1 MELRHL
7 RYFVA
12 VAEELHFTRAALR
25 LNIAQ
30 PPLSQQIRALEQ
42 ELGVELFVRTR
53 RSVAL
58 TDAGHAL
65 LARARE
71 LLAATQALPQDLQR
85 VARGEV
91 GLLRIGFS
99 STLPLTKVLRDV
111 VAEHRRTHPD
121 VALNLREMHSALQ
134 FDSLRRGELDVGL
147 VRYNERAPEGVKL
160 TLLRRDPLRL
170 VVPAA
175 HRFAKRRSVSI
186 ADCRDEAFIG
196 FPGDAG
202 TGTGPLLKRLCA
214 AEGFEPRIAQE
225 AREATTQIG
234 LVAAGLGVAVLPAPL
249 EAVRI
254 EGVQYVPL
262 AGEGALL
269 VMSAATRADEGSER
283 VLAFVRRVSAIA
295 KAGQQP
301 ARSPTRAARSA

>member
-30 PPLSQQIRALEQ
+30 PPLSQQIRALEA
-42 ELGVELFVRTR
+42 ELGVQLFVRTR

-65 LARARE
+65 LERSRE
-71 LLAATQALPQDLQR
+71 MLAAAQALPQQLQR

-99 STLPLTKVLRDV
+99 STLPLTKLLRDV
-111 VAEHRRTHPD
+111 VADHRRSHPD
-121 VALNLREMHSALQ
+121 VALNLREMHSQWQ

-147 VRYNERAPEGVKL
+147 VRYNENAPDGIRL
-160 TLLRRDPLRL
+160 RLLRRDPLRL
-170 VVPAA
+170 VVPAG
-175 HRFAKRRSVSI
+175 HRFARRKSVSI
-186 ADCRDEAFIG
+186 AACRDEAFIG

-202 TGTGPLLKRLCA
+202 TGTGPLLKRLA
-214 AEGFEPRIAQE
+214 AQAGFEPRIAQE

-234 LVAAGLGVAVLPAPL
+234 LVAAGLGIAVLPAPL

-254 EGVQYVPL
+254 EGVHYVPL
-262 AGEGALL
+262 EGEGALL
-269 VMSAATRADEGSER
+269 VMSAATRSDEASER
-283 VLAFVRRVSAIA
+283 VLGFVRRVSAIA
-295 KAGQQP
+295 
-301 ARSPTRAARSA
+301 RAE

>member
-30 PPLSQQIRALEQ
+30 PPLSQQIRALEG
-42 ELGVELFVRTR
+42 ELGVQLFLRTR

-65 LARARE
+65 LVRARE
-71 LLAATQALPQDLQR
+71 MLAAARSLPGELQR

-99 STLPLTKVLRDV
+99 STLPLTKLLRDV
-111 VAEHRRTHPD
+111 VADHRRTHPD
-121 VALNLREMHSALQ
+121 VALNLREMHSQQQ
-134 FDSLRRGELDVGL
+134 FDGLLRGELDVGL
-147 VRYNERAPEGVKL
+147 VRYNESEPEGVRL
-160 TLLRRDPLRL
+160 VVLRRDPLRL
-170 VVPAA
+170 VVPAR
-175 HRFAKRRSVSI
+175 HRFARRKSVAI
-186 ADCRDEAFIG
+186 AECRDEPFIG

-214 AEGFEPRIAQE
+214 QAGFEPRIAQE

-234 LVAAGLGVAVLPAPL
+234 LVAAGLGIAVLPAPL

-254 EGVQYVPL
+254 EGVHYVSL
-262 AGEGALL
+262 EDAGALL
-269 VMSAATRADEGSER
+269 AMSVATRADEASER
-283 VLAFVRRVSAIA
+283 VLQFVRRVGALA
-295 KAGQQP
+295 KA
-301 ARSPTRAARSA
+301 

>member
-30 PPLSQQIRALEQ
+30 PPLSQQIRALEA
-42 ELGVELFVRTR
+42 ELGVQLFLRTR

-65 LARARE
+65 LAKARE
-71 LLAATQALPQDLQR
+71 LLSAAQALPQALQR

-91 GLLRIGFS
+91 GVLRIGFS

-111 VAEHRRTHPD
+111 VADHRRSHPD
-121 VALNLREMHSALQ
+121 VGLNLREMHSQLQ
-134 FDSLRRGELDVGL
+134 FDGLRRGELDVGL
-147 VRYNERAPEGVKL
+147 VRYNERAPDGIRLAV
-160 TLLRRDPLRL
+160 LRRDPLRL
-170 VVPAA
+170 VVPAT
-175 HRFAKRRSVSI
+175 HPFARCRSVAI

-214 AEGFEPRIAQE
+214 QAGFEPRIAQE

-234 LVAAGLGVAVLPAPL
+234 LVAAGLGIAVLPAPL

-254 EGVQYVPL
+254 EGVHYVPL
-262 AGEGALL
+262 EGEGALL
-269 VMSAATRADEGSER
+269 VMSAATRADETSER
-283 VLAFVRRVSAIA
+283 VLAFVRRVSALAA
-295 KAGQQP
+295 KP
-301 ARSPTRAARSA
+301 

>member
-30 PPLSQQIRALEQ
+30 PPLSQQIRALEEQ
-42 ELGVELFVRTR
+42 LGVQLFVRTR

-58 TDAGHAL
+58 TDAGQAL
-65 LARARE
+65 LVRARE
-71 LLAATQALPQDLQR
+71 MLAAAQALPGELQR

-111 VAEHRRTHPD
+111 VADHRRNHPD
-121 VALNLREMHSALQ
+121 VALNLREMHSQQQ
-134 FDSLRRGELDVGL
+134 FDGLLRGELDVGL
-147 VRYNERAPEGVKL
+147 VRYNEDAPEGIR
-160 TLLRRDPLRL
+160 TRLLRRDPLRL

-175 HRFAKRRSVSI
+175 HRFARRRSVAI
-186 ADCRDEAFIG
+186 AECRDEAFVG

-214 AEGFEPRIAQE
+214 QAGFDPRIAQE

-234 LVAAGLGVAVLPAPL
+234 LVAAGLGLAVLPGPL

-254 EGVQYVPL
+254 EGVRYVAL
-262 AGEGALL
+262 EDAGALL
-269 VMSAATRADEGSER
+269 VMSVATRADEASER
-283 VLAFVRRVSAIA
+283 VLGFVRRVGVLA
-295 KAGQQP
+295 KAV
-301 ARSPTRAARSA
+301 

>member
-30 PPLSQQIRALEQ
+30 PPLSQQIRALEA
-42 ELGVELFVRTR
+42 ELGVQLFVRTR

-65 LARARE
+65 LERSRE
-71 LLAATQALPQDLQR
+71 MLAAAQALPQQLQR

-99 STLPLTKVLRDV
+99 STLPLTKLLRDV
-111 VAEHRRTHPD
+111 VAEHRRSHPD
-121 VALNLREMHSALQ
+121 VALNLREMHSQRQ

-147 VRYNERAPEGVKL
+147 VRYNESAPEGIRL
-160 TLLRRDPLRL
+160 RLLRRDPLRL
-170 VVPAA
+170 VVPAG
-175 HRFAKRRSVSI
+175 HRFARRRSVSI
-186 ADCRDEAFIG
+186 AACRDEAFIG

-202 TGTGPLLKRLCA
+202 TGTGPLLKRLA
-214 AEGFEPRIAQE
+214 AEAGFEPRIAQE

-234 LVAAGLGVAVLPAPL
+234 LVAAGLGIAVLPAPL

-254 EGVQYVPL
+254 EGVHYVPL
-262 AGEGALL
+262 EGKGAML
-269 VMSAATRADEGSER
+269 VMSAATRSDEASER
-283 VLAFVRRVSAIA
+283 VMGFVRRVSAIA
-295 KAGQQP
+295 KAG
-301 ARSPTRAARSA
+301 

>member
-30 PPLSQQIRALEQ
+30 PPLSQQIRALEG
-42 ELGVELFVRTR
+42 ELGVQLFLRTR

-65 LARARE
+65 LVRARE
-71 LLAATQALPQDLQR
+71 MLAATQSLPGELQR

-99 STLPLTKVLRDV
+99 STLPLTKLLRDV
-111 VAEHRRTHPD
+111 VADHRRTHPD
-121 VALNLREMHSALQ
+121 VALNLREMHSQQQ
-134 FDSLRRGELDVGL
+134 FDGLLRGELDVGL
-147 VRYNERAPEGVKL
+147 VRYNESAPEGIRLVV
-160 TLLRRDPLRL
+160 LRRDPLRL
-170 VVPAA
+170 VVPAS
-175 HRFAKRRSVSI
+175 HRFARRKSVAI
-186 ADCRDEAFIG
+186 AECRDEPFIG

-202 TGTGPLLKRLCA
+202 TGTGPLLKRLA
-214 AEGFEPRIAQE
+214 AQAGFEPRIAQE

-234 LVAAGLGVAVLPAPL
+234 PVAAGLGIAVLPAPL

-254 EGVQYVPL
+254 EGVHYVSL
-262 AGEGALL
+262 EDAGALL
-269 VMSAATRADEGSER
+269 VMSVATRADEASER
-283 VLAFVRRVSAIA
+283 VSQFVRRVGALA
-295 KAGQQP
+295 KA
-301 ARSPTRAARSA
+301 A

>member
-25 LNIAQ
+25 LNMAQ

-42 ELGVELFVRTR
+42 ELGVQLFVRTR

-65 LARARE
+65 LERSRE
-71 LLAATQALPQDLQR
+71 MLATAQALPLQLQR

-111 VAEHRRTHPD
+111 VAEHRRSHPD
-121 VALNLREMHSALQ
+121 VALNLREMHTQLQ
-134 FDSLRRGELDVGL
+134 FDSLARGELDVGL
-147 VRYNERAPEGVKL
+147 VRYNERAPEGIRL
-160 TLLRRDPLRL
+160 RLLRRDPLRL
-170 VVPAA
+170 VVPAG
-175 HRFAKRRSVSI
+175 HRFARRKSVAI

-202 TGTGPLLKRLCA
+202 TGTGPLLKRLA
-214 AEGFEPRIAQE
+214 AQAGFEPRIAQE

-234 LVAAGLGVAVLPAPL
+234 LVAAGLGIAVLPAPL

-254 EGVQYVPL
+254 EGVHYVPL
-262 AGEGALL
+262 EGEGAML
-269 VMSAATRADEGSER
+269 VMSVATRSDEASER
-283 VLAFVRRVSAIA
+283 VLSFVRRVAALA
-295 KAGQQP
+295 KDTREAGRGTP
-301 ARSPTRAARSA
+301 

>member
-25 LNIAQ
+25 LNMAQ

-42 ELGVELFVRTR
+42 ELGVQLFVRTR
-53 RSVAL
+53 RSVAR

-65 LARARE
+65 LERSRE
-71 LLAATQALPQDLQR
+71 MLATAQALPLQLQR

-111 VAEHRRTHPD
+111 VADHRRSHPD
-121 VALNLREMHSALQ
+121 VALNLREMHSQLQ

-147 VRYNERAPEGVKL
+147 VRYNERAPEGIRL
-160 TLLRRDPLRL
+160 RLLRRDPLRL
-170 VVPAA
+170 VVPAG
-175 HRFAKRRSVSI
+175 HRFARRRSISI

-202 TGTGPLLKRLCA
+202 TGTGPLLKRLA
-214 AEGFEPRIAQE
+214 AQAGFEPRIAQE

-234 LVAAGLGVAVLPAPL
+234 LVAAGLGIAVLPAPL

-254 EGVQYVPL
+254 EGVHYVPL
-262 AGEGALL
+262 AGEGTML
-269 VMSAATRADEGSER
+269 VMSVATRSDEASER
-283 VLAFVRRVSAIA
+283 VLSFVRRVAALAAA
-295 KAGQQP
+295 K
-301 ARSPTRAARSA
+301 

>member
-30 PPLSQQIRALEQ
+30 PPLSQQIRALED
-42 ELGVELFVRTR
+42 ELGVQLFVRTR

-65 LARARE
+65 LAKARE
-71 LLAATQALPQDLQR
+71 VLSATQALPQQLQR

-99 STLPLTKVLRDV
+99 STLPLTRVLRDV
-111 VAEHRRTHPD
+111 VADHRRAQPD
-121 VALNLREMHSALQ
+121 VALNLREMHSQRQ
-134 FDSLRRGELDVGL
+134 FDALRRGELDVGL
-147 VRYNERAPEGVKL
+147 VRYNEGAPEGIRLAV
-160 TLLRRDPLRL
+160 LRRDPLRL
-170 VVPAA
+170 VVPAT
-175 HRFAKRRSVSI
+175 HRFARRESVAI

-202 TGTGPLLKRLCA
+202 TGTGPLLERLCA
-214 AEGFEPRIAQE
+214 QAGFEPRIAQE

-254 EGVQYVPL
+254 EGVHYVPL
-262 AGEGALL
+262 EGEGALL
-269 VMSAATRADEGSER
+269 VMSAATRADEASER
-283 VLAFVRRVSAIA
+283 VLAFVRRVSAM
-295 KAGQQP
+295 
-301 ARSPTRAARSA
+301 AARP

>member
-25 LNIAQ
+25 LNMAQ
-30 PPLSQQIRALEQ
+30 PPLSQQIRALEE
-42 ELGVELFVRTR
+42 ELGVQLFVRTR

-58 TDAGHAL
+58 TDAGQAL
-65 LARARE
+65 LERSRE
-71 LLAATQALPQDLQR
+71 MLATAQALPQQLQR

-111 VAEHRRTHPD
+111 VADHRRSHPD
-121 VALNLREMHSALQ
+121 VALNLREMHSQLQ

-147 VRYNERAPEGVKL
+147 VRYNERAPEGIRL
-160 TLLRRDPLRL
+160 RLLRRDPLRL
-170 VVPAA
+170 VVPAG
-175 HRFAKRRSVSI
+175 HRFARRKSVTI

-202 TGTGPLLKRLCA
+202 TGTGPLLKRLA
-214 AEGFEPRIAQE
+214 AQAGFEPRIAQE

-234 LVAAGLGVAVLPAPL
+234 LVAAGLGIAVLPAPL

-254 EGVQYVPL
+254 EGVHYVPL
-262 AGEGALL
+262 AGEGTML
-269 VMSAATRADEGSER
+269 VMSVATRADEASER
-283 VLAFVRRVSAIA
+283 VLSFVRRVSALA
-295 KAGQQP
+295 AG
-301 ARSPTRAARSA
+301 A

>member
-30 PPLSQQIRALEQ
+30 PPLSQQIRALEE
-42 ELGVELFVRTR
+42 ELGVQLFARTR

-58 TDAGHAL
+58 TDAGRAL
-65 LARARE
+65 LQRARE
-71 LLAATQALPQDLQR
+71 MLAAAQALPQELQR

-99 STLPLTKVLRDV
+99 STLPLTRVLRDV
-111 VAEHRRTHPD
+111 VAEHRRSHPD
-121 VALNLREMHSALQ
+121 VALSLREMHTQLQ
-134 FDSLRRGELDVGL
+134 FESLRRGELDVGL
-147 VRYNERAPEGVKL
+147 VRYNEGAPQGIRL
-160 TLLRRDPLRL
+160 RLLRRDPLRL
-170 VVPAA
+170 VVPAG
-175 HRFAKRRSVSI
+175 HRFARRRSVAI

-202 TGTGPLLKRLCA
+202 TGTGPLLKRLA
-214 AEGFEPRIAQE
+214 AQAGFEPRIAQE

-254 EGVQYVPL
+254 EGVHYVPL
-262 AGEGALL
+262 EGEGALL
-269 VMSAATRADEGSER
+269 VMSVATRADEASAR
-283 VLAFVRRVSAIA
+283 VLAFVQRVAALAADGDKPPPVIR
-295 KAGQQP
+295 GR
-301 ARSPTRAARSA
+301 ARPG

>member
-25 LNIAQ
+25 LNMAQ
-30 PPLSQQIRALEQ
+30 PPLSQQIRALED
-42 ELGVELFVRTR
+42 ELGVQLFVRTR
-53 RSVAL
+53 RSVVL

-65 LARARE
+65 LERSRE
-71 LLAATQALPQDLQR
+71 MLATAQALPQQLQR

-111 VAEHRRTHPD
+111 VADHRRTHPD
-121 VALNLREMHSALQ
+121 VALNLREMHSQLQ

-147 VRYNERAPEGVKL
+147 VRYNERAPEGIRL
-160 TLLRRDPLRL
+160 RLLRRDPLRL
-170 VVPAA
+170 VVPAG
-175 HRFAKRRSVSI
+175 HRFAHRKSVSI

-202 TGTGPLLKRLCA
+202 TGTGPLLKRLA
-214 AEGFEPRIAQE
+214 AQAGFEPRIAQE

-234 LVAAGLGVAVLPAPL
+234 LVAAGLGIAVLPAPL

-254 EGVQYVPL
+254 EGVHYVPL
-262 AGEGALL
+262 EGEGAML
-269 VMSAATRADEGSER
+269 VMSVATRADEASER
-283 VLAFVRRVSAIA
+283 VLSFVRRVGALA
-295 KAGQQP
+295 AG
-301 ARSPTRAARSA
+301 A